1 VFCIAYINSPES
13 AMSFLDSSQPR
24 SLLWLFYS
32 SAFLS
37 ALIFGA
43 ASCGSVSY
51 QTPLLILALV
61 TALAAAFFLVLFL
74 RSRDERERQI
84 NYRALTFAF
93 VGTFVFSLIVGLAQ
107 QFGFRS
113 IPWLGIPAVMVTLWS
128 VGLILN
134 SWGDQ

>member
-1 VFCIAYINSPES
+1 
-13 AMSFLDSSQPR
+13 MSFLDSSHPR
-24 SLLWLFYS
+24 KMLWLFYS

-43 ASCGSVSY
+43 ASCASVSY
-51 QTPLLILALV
+51 QRPLLFLALV
-61 TALAAAFFLVLFL
+61 TALAATFFLVLFL

-93 VGTFVFSLIVGLAQ
+93 VGTFVFSLVVGLAQ
-107 QFGFRS
+107 RLGFHPLS
-113 IPWLGIPAVMVTLWS
+113 WLGIPALMVTLWS

-134 SWGDQ
+134 SWRDQ

>member
-1 VFCIAYINSPES
+1 
-13 AMSFLDSSQPR
+13 MSIFDSSQPR

-32 SAFLS
+32 PAFLS

-43 ASCGSVSY
+43 ASYGSVSY
-51 QTPLLILALV
+51 QTPLLVLALV

-74 RSRDERERQI
+74 RSRDEGDRQI
-84 NYRALTFAF
+84 NYRALPFAF